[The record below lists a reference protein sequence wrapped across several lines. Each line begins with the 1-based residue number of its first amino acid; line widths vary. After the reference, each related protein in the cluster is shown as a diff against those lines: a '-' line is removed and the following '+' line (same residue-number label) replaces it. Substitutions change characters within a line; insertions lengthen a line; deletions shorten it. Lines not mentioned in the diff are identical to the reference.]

1 LKRGYGVKK
10 LIVLLVLFL
19 MVSCQVQE
27 KITPLAEPITL
38 AELQREQLLRE
49 LEDQGQGP
57 LDDSTLTSIEFG
69 ENEVFYLKVKYN
81 IEDID
86 VFQQAEIPNQFE
98 ELADSFLGM
107 MTRIVLGVSG
117 PQDVDLD
124 EFVLELPELDI
135 DRDIVRSIRI
145 HRIYLQYSD
154 DVDAGSDFAADF
166 SFINSLDVA
175 RPVDL
180 PGIGRVNDI
189 LFSYR
194 KKRNRCLY
202 KCMVFEVH
210 EGNLLK
216 LIEGKREIRV
226 KPLLSVAHLPE
237 VTDLKI
243 KGQVELQIG
252 LKLPL

>member
-1 LKRGYGVKK
+1 MNKVFFFS
-10 LIVLLVLFL
+10 ILFL
-19 MVSCQVQE
+19 LFSACQVEE
-27 KITPLAEPITL
+27 KITPLAEPVTL
-38 AELQREQLLRE
+38 AELQREQILRE

-69 ENEVFYLKVKYN
+69 EDDVFYLKVKYN

-86 VFQQAEIPNQFE
+86 IFQEAEIPNQFE

-124 EFVLELPELDI
+124 EFVLTLPDLEI
-135 DRDIVRSIRI
+135 DREIVRSIRI
-145 HRIYLQYSD
+145 HRIFLQYAD

-175 RPVDL
+175 RPVDV
-180 PGIGRVNDI
+180 PGIGRVDDI

-216 LIEGKREIRV
+216 LIEGKKEIRV

>member
-1 LKRGYGVKK
+1 MKHI
-10 LIVLLVLFL
+10 IVILLLFL
-19 MVSCQVQE
+19 SISCQVEE

-38 AELQREQLLRE
+38 AELQREQLMKE
-49 LEDQGQGP
+49 LENQGQGP
-57 LDDSTLTSIEFG
+57 MDDSTLTSIEFG
-69 ENEVFYLKVKYN
+69 DDDVYYLKVKYN

-86 VFQQAEIPNQFE
+86 IFQEAEMPNQFE
-98 ELADSFLGM
+98 ELADSFLGL

-124 EFVLELPELDI
+124 EFVLTIPDLDI
-135 DRDIVRSIRI
+135 DKEIVKSVRI
-145 HRIYLQYSD
+145 HRIFLQYAD
-154 DVDAGSDFAADF
+154 DVDSGSDFAADF
-166 SFINSLDVA
+166 SFINSLDIA
-175 RPVDL
+175 RPVNI
-180 PGIGRVNDI
+180 PGIGRVDDL

-194 KKRNRCLY
+194 KKQNRCLY

-216 LIEGKREIRV
+216 LIEGKTELRV
-226 KPLLSVAHLPE
+226 KPLLSVAHLPQ

>member
-1 LKRGYGVKK
+1 MKHI
-10 LIVLLVLFL
+10 IVILLLFL
-19 MVSCQVQE
+19 SISCQVEE

-38 AELQREQLLRE
+38 AELQIEQLMKE
-49 LEDQGQGP
+49 LENQGQGP
-57 LDDSTLTSIEFG
+57 MDDSTLTSIEFG
-69 ENEVFYLKVKYN
+69 DDDVYYLKVKYN

-86 VFQQAEIPNQFE
+86 IFQEAEMPNQFE
-98 ELADSFLGM
+98 ELADSFLGL

-117 PQDVDLD
+117 PQDVDLG
-124 EFVLELPELDI
+124 EFVLTIPDLDI
-135 DRDIVRSIRI
+135 DKEIVKSVRI
-145 HRIYLQYSD
+145 HRIFLQYAD
-154 DVDAGSDFAADF
+154 DVDSGSDFAADF
-166 SFINSLDVA
+166 SFINSLDIA
-175 RPVDL
+175 RPVNI
-180 PGIGRVNDI
+180 PGIGRVDDL

-194 KKRNRCLY
+194 KKQNRCLY

-216 LIEGKREIRV
+216 LIEGKTELRV
-226 KPLLSVAHLPE
+226 KPLLSVAHLPQ